1 MVVSLG
7 SSGANWRIGAA
18 TAAWFAGKAAMRSS
32 GGADGLPLS
41 SPGVGDEPDTGLVD
55 DEALTVVGLMHR
67 LREGVLVLQIR

>member
-18 TAAWFAGKAAMRSS
+18 TAAWFAGKAVVRSS
-32 GGADGLPLS
+32 GAA
-41 SPGVGDEPDTGLVD
+41 EPDTGLVD
-55 DEALTVVGLMHR
+55 DEALKMVSPMHR